1 MAFCTY
7 SAYRQIMNN
16 LPEDHCLLILDFAEN
31 YNCKVYREVQSL
43 HWITVRATLLI
54 IVVIRHP
61 LPADGERHNGGRPHA
76 RCVVSGP
83 WA

>member
-16 LPEDHCLLILDFAEN
+16 LPEDHCLFILDFAEN
-31 YNCKVYREVQSL
+31 YNCKDYREVQSL

-61 LPADGERHNGGRPHA
+61 LPADGERHNGGRPLH
-76 RCVVSGP
+76 GTL
-83 WA
+83 